1 MLGKMTYDMCKRA
14 TFFILFLLFTV
25 FSGCSTGKKDNRI
38 SDAVISHRATVPNT
52 VTIYRYGTFPKAKA
66 EKLQECLKPYFG
78 KVLLKEECL
87 PLPSTYYNKERNR
100 YLASGLFGEIS
111 KRQNGDAVIGVTDYV
126 IFKPNNI
133 SKTFGIMGLSPVGTY
148 KCVVSSVMPKNSQTL
163 TDDIFLKL
171 VLHELGHAYG
181 LPHCPNQQCYMVDAE
196 HKMKFL
202 QTVGFCDNCKKKLQ
216 SKGWSL

>member
-1 MLGKMTYDMCKRA
+1 MTRGKGIFITLLLVMVLLGCNTE
-14 TFFILFLLFTV
+14 
-25 FSGCSTGKKDNRI
+25 KKENRVNN
-38 SDAVISHRATVPNT
+38 AGTSHRATVPNT
-52 VTIYRYGTFPKAKA
+52 VTIYRYGTFSKAKA
-66 EKLQECLKPYFG
+66 EKLQEGLRPYFW
-78 KVLLKEECL
+78 KVVLKEESL

-111 KRQNGDAVIGVTDYV
+111 KRQKGDAVIGITDYV

-148 KCVVSSVMPKNSQTL
+148 KCVVSSVMPKNSRTL
-163 TDDIFLKL
+163 SGNIFLKL

-196 HKMKFL
+196 HKMKFH
-202 QTVGFCDNCKKKLQ
+202 QTIGFCDSCRKKLQ
-216 SKGWSL
+216 GKGWKL